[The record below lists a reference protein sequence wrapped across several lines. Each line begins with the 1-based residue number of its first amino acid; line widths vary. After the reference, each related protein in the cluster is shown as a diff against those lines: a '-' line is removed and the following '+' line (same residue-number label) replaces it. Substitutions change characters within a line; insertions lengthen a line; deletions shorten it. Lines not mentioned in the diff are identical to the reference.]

1 MSRFSRI
8 SLLIQAWLQAI
19 LIDQEW
25 WTEDDENVAVRI
37 ENIGVTDDACARIAR
52 VVFEG
57 SVPVADQQCSSCAVD
72 WIDTWR
78 IDLLECFAFEPAYSE
93 DEGDKEVELQEL
105 IAMVLAVYLGDPD
118 ALSDPLV
125 ESSQTAITAVTPI
138 AIQGGIGGYSLGIQY
153 KRKMVKED
161 RVS

>member
-1 MSRFSRI
+1 MMSRFSRI

-25 WTEDDENVAVRI
+25 WTEEDTAEVRI

-57 SVPVADQQCSSCAVD
+57 SVPIVAEQCVNCATD
-72 WIDTWR
+72 WVDTWR
-78 IDLLECFAFEPAYSE
+78 IDLLECFALDLAYSE
-93 DEGDKEVELQEL
+93 DEGDKEIELQEL
-105 IAMVLAVYLGDPD
+105 IATVLAVYLSDPA
-118 ALSDPLV
+118 ALSDPFV
-125 ESSQTAITAVTPI
+125 QSSQTAISGITPI
-138 AIQGGIGGYSLGIQY
+138 PILGGIGGYSLSIQY
-153 KRKMVKED
+153 KRKMAQED